1 MAAKNENPQIDSAG
15 MVAALAPTIAENYL
29 GDPAVVEW
37 LLRNYSNQCI
47 QRRAGMMDKRAA
59 SATMDV
65 ADAAKI
71 ADILLGKNPD
81 YAPIKNW
88 NKAGVIDRWMVDEFR
103 KVELE
108 VVGATAEER
117 VRNVVVNFLC
127 QMYDLMVAIENLP
140 DDDAQMSVD
149 ALVQQFVMLLVGIPE
164 WNKCD

>member
-1 MAAKNENPQIDSAG
+1 MPAKKNKQLDSAR
-15 MVAALAPTIAENYL
+15 MVAALAPTTAENYL

-37 LLRNYSNQCI
+37 LLRNYSNQRI
-47 QRRAGMMDKRAA
+47 QRRAGMMDKRVE

-88 NKAGVIDRWMVDEFR
+88 NKAGVIDRWMVDEFH
-103 KVELE
+103 KVKME

-117 VRNVVVNFLC
+117 VRNVVINFLC
-127 QMYDLMVAIENLP
+127 QMYDLIVAIENQP
-140 DDDAQMSVD
+140 DDMAQMSVD
-149 ALVQQFVMLLVGIPE
+149 ALVQMFTWLLLGYPE
-164 WNKCD
+164 WNKSE

>member
-1 MAAKNENPQIDSAG
+1 MPAKKNKQLDSAR
-15 MVAALAPTIAENYL
+15 MVAALAPTTAENYL

-47 QRRAGMMDKRAA
+47 QRRAGMMDKRVE

-88 NKAGVIDRWMVDEFR
+88 NKAGVIDRWMVDEFH
-103 KVELE
+103 KVKME

-127 QMYDLMVAIENLP
+127 QMYDLIVAIENQP
-140 DDDAQMSVD
+140 DDMAQMSVD
-149 ALVQQFVMLLVGIPE
+149 ALVQMFTWLIMGIPE

>member
-1 MAAKNENPQIDSAG
+1 MPAKKNEQLDSAG
-15 MVAALAPTIAENYL
+15 MVAALAPTTAENYL

-37 LLRNYSNQCI
+37 LLRNYANQCI
-47 QRRAGMMDKRAA
+47 QRRAGMMDKRAE

-71 ADILLGKNPD
+71 ADILVGKNPD

-108 VVGATAEER
+108 VGGATAEER
-117 VRNVVVNFLC
+117 IRNVVVNFLC

-149 ALVQQFVMLLVGIPE
+149 ALVQQFTWLIMGIPE